1 MIRTF
6 PSLIIL
12 LVLISNFVAG
22 QSIERIGLAKSAE
35 QFGRDVI
42 YTIHVESFSDDTLRF
57 VQVNDN
63 LDAAFGAGNYS
74 VSSTN
79 ATGFLCAN
87 PDFDGSSNTE
97 LLLNNSGCFLPIRG
111 TAEITFRVS
120 IETLT
125 DMGNGVGKY
134 SNSATGVGRLITS
147 TTAVDDI
154 SDWGTD
160 PDPNGNSDPNE
171 LGENDPTLTDILQ
184 NPVIGISKS
193 AVLNGNEV
201 TFRFYLENF
210 GNRDLEEV
218 QIIDDLDAVFGA
230 GNYSITSAP
239 SFFDDPGTLIVNAG
253 FDGSADVELLAS
265 GTLSTTET
273 AGIQITVNVTNVVDL
288 GKGLGVYENQAKAT
302 AQSSTRKK
310 VEDLSDDGTDP
321 DPNGNGNP
329 REEGE
334 RGIEGENDPTKI
346 TIGQQPVIGVAK
358 NVTVSADSVSI
369 DLYLENLGN
378 TVLSNISLTENLKSV
393 FGSGNFNIR
402 STQILDAA
410 STLVLNSSF
419 NENTNFEL
427 LQTSSTLGIGEVD
440 TIQIIVENI
449 IRTDQGFG
457 TGVYKNQ
464 VFATA
469 TAPGGSTTSDYS
481 DSGTDADPNGNGNPN
496 EAGENDIT
504 SFSITSNPKIGIALE
519 YRPGST
525 AQRVELIY
533 HVENLGNEP
542 LSNITVSHNLNA
554 VYGAGN
560 YTHLVDPAQTSGSPT
575 FYYNT
580 AFNGNTNVALLNAG
594 STLAPGETSSFKI
607 EHLVSNITDQ
617 GYGSGIY
624 QSQVTVN
631 GTAPDNST
639 VFDVSHQGKEPD
651 PNGNGEASDAGESDA
666 TVIDLNAAPFI
677 GIALDA
683 NVSGNVVTFDVYLE
697 NLGNLDYSD
706 LSVTANLDQVFGAGN
721 YTLSTPSFIDNP
733 GTITLNPSYDGGG
746 NKDLID
752 FSNSTFAE
760 SETAQIRIIVTV
772 DSINNVGLGLGN
784 YSAQFSV
791 SAINVHGGTNEDQS
805 DFGTDP
811 DPNGNSNADEAGEN
825 DKTTFTLNVGSATGI
840 SQNITSSGNDITFDL
855 YVENFASGAMSN
867 LSIIHDLD
875 AVFGQN
881 NYVIL
886 NVPTLI
892 IDPGTLVL
900 NGAFDGSSN
909 TNLLVASSTLAGN
922 AIAQIQFKIQ
932 ITNESATNV
941 YSSQAKIG
949 GLNPNGFFVVD
960 LSDDGT
966 DPDPN
971 GNDDP
976 TEVGENDASSVFKG
990 AIGHAFYATV
1000 DGNLITYHVTLENL
1014 GKVQISSMTLTHQLI
1029 SVFGFGNYSKA
1040 SGPFTDNSSAITL
1053 NSSFDGLF
1061 SPSIIT
1067 SGTLKPGEKANI
1079 TYQIN
1084 VTNVTN
1090 QGSGFG
1096 VYPYQSTITATDVS
1110 GAALTDL
1117 SDFGFIPDSNGNGFA
1132 GDAGENDVTQVT
1144 IGEEANIGVALTA
1157 SVSGKQVTFDYY
1169 FENFGNS
1176 TLSNLDFL
1184 NNLNQVFGAGNYSIS
1199 QAPTFIDDPGT
1210 ITLNSAFDGSGNQSL
1225 TNSGS
1230 TLGFGDTGQIRVVV
1244 DVLNIINNVIG
1255 VGNYTNQ
1262 VLFSGE
1268 YSGGSSKAYD
1278 LSDKGIDPDPNGND
1292 IPYNLNENDPTDFKV
1307 NFSSIGLAQE
1317 ASTDCDAVITFKYY
1331 LKNLGTSMLDS
1342 IGLEHNL
1349 DGLFGVGQY
1358 TIVEAPSYFTE
1369 VRGLVLDNSFNG
1381 SSKTNLLL
1389 PSSTMNII
1397 GAGSEIITMK
1407 VKLLNTTQTTY
1418 KSGAKITA
1426 TDNTSGHFFD
1436 LSDSG
1441 INPDANNNY
1450 LANEVGENDST
1461 VINTYAPLVAS
1472 ITSQTNVSCNGL
1484 SNGSVNLSVTGGTPI
1499 SGGGAS
1505 YTYSWSNSVST
1516 EDLSSLVAGTYS
1528 VVVTDAN
1535 SCTATASVTITQPA
1549 TLVPSITS
1557 SSNVSCNGL
1566 SNGSVNL
1573 SVTGGTAISGGGANY
1588 TYSWSNS
1595 VSTED
1600 LSSLVSGTYSVV
1612 VTDANSCTATASVT
1626 ITQPAA
1632 LVPSI
1637 TSSTNVSCNGL
1648 SNGSVNLSVTGG
1660 TAISGG
1666 GANYTYS
1673 WSNSASTEDLSSLV
1687 SGTYSVVV
1695 TDANSCTATA
1705 SVTITQPATLVPSI
1719 TSSTNVSCNGLSN
1732 GSVNLSV
1739 TGGTPI
1745 SGGGA
1750 SYTYSWSNSA
1760 STEDL
1765 SSLVAGTYS
1774 VVVTD
1779 ANSCTATASV
1789 TITQPVV
1796 LLASI
1801 SSSTNATCNG
1811 FADGTVNL
1819 SVTGGT
1825 SLPSNYSYSWSN
1837 SSITEDLSG
1846 LAAGTYSVVV
1856 TDANSCTATASVT
1869 ITEPVL
1875 ISFNADSVSHPTNCL
1890 GSNGS
1895 IAFTGTNISDGSLIL
1910 NYKKDGNVTSQSVDI
1925 FSSLFTLSNLTA
1937 GVYSDFSMSVNNC
1950 EAVFTTPQILQDP
1963 TIIGSASNTGPYEE
1977 GQKIDLNA
1985 TGGSS
1990 YTWTGPNGFFS
2001 TLQNPSITNVVP
2013 ANSGVYSVTVS
2024 LTNNCSATA
2033 TTEVMISCS
2042 SQALSYYLIFA
2053 DGNPQ
2058 IIAPLVPNLQV
2069 QASDRPMSVIAV
2081 TACQQPI
2088 IESVYMQITG
2098 TTNQWFQTDNDMPFN
2113 LHDFYNVNNGDVL
2126 APNHYIFTSYGYD
2139 QDDRL
2144 GNIITGPDFIHFDL
2158 IWSGRNITQ
2167 PTSSVNEVCVGTT
2180 FSVSAISTNQEIHP
2194 FGVGNMY
2201 QVFLSDPEG
2210 DFMKRTLI
2218 GSGTNP
2224 SSINCDLPLYL
2235 KSSEHYKI
2243 MVIST
2248 SPVVASLPSTADL
2261 KIIGNDLLLKSPT
2274 NDISSTLYNG
2284 KAINVIKAEN
2294 AISNAAKGFYSAGRF
2309 IELNAGFQVSGNS
2322 VFEAKIENNCVR

>member
-1673 WSNSASTEDLSSLV
+1673 WSNS
-1687 SGTYSVVV
+1687 
-1695 TDANSCTATA
+1695 
-1705 SVTITQPATLVPSI
+1705 SI
-1719 TSSTNVSCNGLSN
+1719 
-1732 GSVNLSV
+1732 
-1739 TGGTPI
+1739 
-1745 SGGGA
+1745 
-1750 SYTYSWSNSA
+1750 
-1760 STEDL
+1760 TEDL

-1779 ANSCTATASV
+1779 ANTCTATASV